1 MKGHRIKMDKQKC
14 QYNPGK
20 CMNNNFDTNAGLNS
34 HNEYNITQVRGL
46 KRIFYSTCS
55 TFYLKGILFCAK
67 DVLSENVRLNKI
79 SGRLNKKIVY
89 QSYATLICP

>member
-1 MKGHRIKMDKQKC
+1 MKGHRIKMDKKKS
-14 QYNPGK
+14 QYNPAK

-34 HNEYNITQVRGL
+34 HNEYNITQVRAL